1 MPARLTAGIREQ
13 GARRSC
19 GDLGGPTPS
28 RVRNWLRK
36 AEVSVVQGPK
46 TAAEGTTRRV
56 RTRLPGRKRRFS
68 KSPSWDLE
76 QQRLDRRDNCRVQER
91 IPRGKR
97 APWAPRS
104 SRMKR
109 TTAEVQ
115 GPRGPSWPQ
124 SVGWAFCATPRKPG
138 PSLSRRILLLEEG
151 FFSFLFVSFFF
162 LSFFALS
169 FFEKYLST
177 NLVRRGQDGKNH

>member
-1 MPARLTAGIREQ
+1 MQTRGAGTQPPAPSPLRARPRAPRKDARAPDRRDQ
-13 GARRSC
+13 GT
-19 GDLGGPTPS
+19 GGAPELRGPPTPS
-28 RVRNWLRK
+28 RARNWLHK

-46 TAAEGTTRRV
+46 TAAEGMTRRV
-56 RTRLPGRKRRFS
+56 GTRLPGRQRRFS

-91 IPRGKR
+91 IPRAKR
-97 APWAPRS
+97 TPWAPRS

-124 SVGWAFCATPRKPG
+124 SLG
-138 PSLSRRILLLEEG
+138 
-151 FFSFLFVSFFF
+151 
-162 LSFFALS
+162 
-169 FFEKYLST
+169 
-177 NLVRRGQDGKNH
+177 

>member
-1 MPARLTAGIREQ
+1 MFDTASKCLAEPTRVGFSLSSQASLRLHPRCALGPARRGEMPARLTAGIREQ

-124 SVGWAFCATPRKPG
+124 SVG
-138 PSLSRRILLLEEG
+138 
-151 FFSFLFVSFFF
+151 
-162 LSFFALS
+162 
-169 FFEKYLST
+169 
-177 NLVRRGQDGKNH
+177 